1 MRYLKS
7 FSVSNY
13 AQKLINE
20 LEKSNYDKTEANLE
34 IKLNELA
41 LHVNHYSTTHN
52 DSRSTTVAYYIDPR
66 IMVGFCLQNRLEIN
80 S

>member
-1 MRYLKS
+1 LQYLKP

-20 LEKSNYDKTEANLE
+20 LDKTEANLE

-66 IMVGFCLQNRLEIN
+66 IMVGFCLQNRLEIH